1 MKKQDIEYLRN
12 LLSKQMKDL
21 LAQAD
26 ETRAGMKNPDNYM
39 PDPLDQA
46 SFDTNRAF
54 MLRIRDRESRLFKK
68 ILSAL
73 DRLEDGTY
81 GICEMCGEEI
91 SIERLKARPVTTYCI
106 KCKTSME
113 ALEKLKIGGI
123 GWKQR

>member
-113 ALEKLKIGGI
+113 ALEKLKIGGT